1 MIMSSVDT
9 QGAKG
14 DLDAISQQGIQS
26 QVQNAQKQEQ
36 NKEFTDALETAK
48 QLFR

>member
-1 MIMSSVDT
+1 MDV
-9 QGAKG
+9 QAAKG
-14 DLDAISQQGIQS
+14 SLDNISSQGRQE
-26 QVQNAQKQEQ
+26 QVENAQKQEQ